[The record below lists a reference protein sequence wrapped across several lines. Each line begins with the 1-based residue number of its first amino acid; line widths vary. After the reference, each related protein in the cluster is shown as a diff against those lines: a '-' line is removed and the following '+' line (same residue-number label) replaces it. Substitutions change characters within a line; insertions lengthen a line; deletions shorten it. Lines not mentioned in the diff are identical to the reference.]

1 MSLVLGLSV
10 LGAIDSRPTAMTRP
24 HDTRHANS
32 AAGSLGR
39 TLGDSAMRVDDR
51 DIVAIRHQLEKGEA
65 GTYIQDILAERD
77 SSLAR
82 WPDRPN
88 DPLKIWIQ
96 PTSDVADFVPGYV
109 DEVRLAFEDWN
120 DVHLPVRFR
129 FVHDSAA
136 ADVHVNWID
145 HFDEPISGRTRW
157 ARDDDW
163 LITDANI
170 VLAVHHNHGETL
182 DEESMR
188 AMALHEIGHLI
199 GLDHTRDA
207 TAVMAPRVRV
217 RELSNADV
225 ATARLIYSLP
235 PGPLK

>member
-1 MSLVLGLSV
+1 M
-10 LGAIDSRPTAMTRP
+10 PRP
-24 HDTRHANS
+24 HDATRHANS
-32 AAGSLGR
+32 AAGILGR
-39 TLGDSAMRVDDR
+39 ALGDSAMRVDDR

-88 DPLKIWIQ
+88 DPLTIWIQ
-96 PTSDVADFVPGYV
+96 PTSSVADFIPGYV

-120 DVHLPVRFR
+120 DVHLPIRFR
-129 FVHDSAA
+129 FVRDSATA
-136 ADVHVNWID
+136 EVHVNWID

-163 LITDANI
+163 QITDANI
-170 VLAVHHNHGETL
+170 VLAVHHNQGETL

-199 GLDHTRDA
+199 GLDHTHDV

-217 RELSNADV
+217 RELSDADV